1 MLTNRVLSA
10 EEALDWGIVNK
21 VVAKDELSS
30 ETMTRGKDQS
40 WSIAYEKVEE
50 PSR

>member
-21 VVAKDELSS
+21 VVTKDELSS
-30 ETMTRGKDQS
+30 ETMKLAERSS
-40 WSIAYEKVEE
+40 WSVACLRKRK
-50 PSR
+50 SL